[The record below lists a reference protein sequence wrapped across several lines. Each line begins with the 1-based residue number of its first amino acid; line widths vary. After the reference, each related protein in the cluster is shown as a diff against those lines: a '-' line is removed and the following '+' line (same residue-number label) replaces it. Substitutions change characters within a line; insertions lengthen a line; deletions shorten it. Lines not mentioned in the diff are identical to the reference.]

1 MKRGHTGNLGP
12 NAIPPGIGQ
21 VLAEIRSRPHF
32 SFSQKIHWDW
42 VMNNLN
48 SAGSAEWLATAAD
61 SIISDRKSTMTV
73 QVSDAIAARR
83 LSLSQKLAVAS
94 GAAAAFAGISAPQV
108 AEAGI
113 VQSMTLPR
121 SPPASSGSNSWD
133 VDGDGTDD
141 FNLMNI
147 DSSVAQLTELG
158 AAQFV
163 APSSRTNRG
172 FAKLSLGFDVGGL
185 MTGGFKFLS
194 NTQQSIRMTNNGS
207 IGGNVGGQGW
217 AIGDIGYFGFKFSS
231 TSGVHYGWGQINIHG
246 TTGGFAAG
254 QGYTLTEAYYN
265 TTPDASIQVG
275 DTGGSPSSVPE
286 IDPASAGSVLSL
298 VMGSL
303 AMLERRR
310 LRRAKAAEGDA
321 TVSA

>member
-1 MKRGHTGNLGP
+1 
-12 NAIPPGIGQ
+12 
-21 VLAEIRSRPHF
+21 
-32 SFSQKIHWDW
+32 
-42 VMNNLN
+42 
-48 SAGSAEWLATAAD
+48 
-61 SIISDRKSTMTV
+61 MTV
-73 QVSDAIAARR
+73 HVSDANSARR

-94 GAAAAFAGISAPQV
+94 GAAAAFAGVAAPQV

-113 VQSMTLPR
+113 VQSTTLTK
-121 SPPASSGSNSWD
+121 SPPASDGYGYWD

-141 FNLMNI
+141 FRLENVRGSQANLT
-147 DSSVAQLTELG
+147 QLGGE
-158 AAQFV
+158 FV
-163 APSSRTNRG
+163 SPASRENQG
-172 FAKLSLGFDVGGL
+172 FAKLNTGF
-185 MTGGFKFLS
+185 
-194 NTQQSIRMTNNGS
+194 
-207 IGGNVGGQGW
+207 NVGGSLAAGYKFFSGNPVVNSMTSYGGIDPVAGAQGW
-217 AIGDIGYFGFKFSS
+217 AIGNTGYFGFKFSN

-246 TTGGFAAG
+246 ATGGFVQG

-265 TTPDASIQVG
+265 DTPDASIKVG
-275 DTGGSPSSVPE
+275 DTGAASVPE

>member
-1 MKRGHTGNLGP
+1 M
-12 NAIPPGIGQ
+12 
-21 VLAEIRSRPHF
+21 
-32 SFSQKIHWDW
+32 
-42 VMNNLN
+42 
-48 SAGSAEWLATAAD
+48 TA
-61 SIISDRKSTMTV
+61 
-73 QVSDAIAARR
+73 QVSDANSARR

-94 GAAAAFAGISAPQV
+94 GAAAAFAGVAAPQS

-113 VQSMTLPR
+113 VQSTTLPL
-121 SPPASSGSNSWD
+121 SPPASNGSNFWD

-141 FNLMNI
+141 FNLINS
-147 DSSVAQLTELG
+147 SSVALLAELG

-163 APSSRTNRG
+163 APSNRTNRG
-172 FAKLSLGFDVGGL
+172 FAKLSSGFDVSAL
-185 MTGGFKFLS
+185 MTGFKFLS

-207 IGGNVGGQGW
+207 IGGAVIAQGW
-217 AIGDIGYFGFKFSS
+217 AIGDIGYFGFKFSN
-231 TSGVHYGWGQINIHG
+231 TSGVHYGWGQVNITG
-246 TTGGFAAG
+246 TPTG
-254 QGYTLTEAYYN
+254 QGYTFTEAYYN
-265 TTPDASIQVG
+265 NTPDASIQVG

>member
-1 MKRGHTGNLGP
+1 MSRISKTIFEKQGP
-12 NAIPPGIGQ
+12 A
-21 VLAEIRSRPHF
+21 
-32 SFSQKIHWDW
+32 
-42 VMNNLN
+42 
-48 SAGSAEWLATAAD
+48 ATD
-61 SIISDRKSTMTV
+61 SITSDRKSTMTV
-73 QVSDAIAARR
+73 QVSDANSARR

-94 GAAAAFAGISAPQV
+94 GAAAAIAGVAAPQS

-113 VQSMTLPR
+113 VQSNTLPM
-121 SPPASSGSNSWD
+121 SPPASSGSNYWD

-141 FNLMNI
+141 FRLRNFGSDARLR
-147 DSSVAQLTELG
+147 ALG
-158 AAQFV
+158 SARFV
-163 APSSRTNRG
+163 AAASRTIAG
-172 FAKLSLGFDVGGL
+172 FAKLNTGF
-185 MTGGFKFLS
+185 
-194 NTQQSIRMTNNGS
+194 
-207 IGGNVGGQGW
+207 NVGGSMPAGYRFFPDASQILMTASGNINRDVGAQGW
-217 AIGDIGYFGFKFSS
+217 AMGDTGYFGFKFSN

-246 TTGGFAAG
+246 TTGGYSVG

-265 TTPDASIQVG
+265 DTPDASIQVG

-303 AMLERRR
+303 ALLERRR